1 MESFKYSVNSLMH
14 EREVVEVVVVVSGSV
29 LFVGTRAILLAL
41 ISYWSA
47 MAVNSFAAMALALPL
62 SAPYSHAQPILQKP
76 KGQLPFSSYAV
87 IAQRDIF
94 HSVKAPDSA
103 SPSARTVSSGSTGPL
118 KLWGT
123 AVHGETPAFAILE
136 DQKTHVQGL
145 HREGAEISPGVIL
158 AKVEWDRVI
167 VARDGRQET
176 LLLPTDATRPSAS
189 KPSASLR
196 LQLQQPKVGG
206 IQQISEDV
214 YQVDRNEIE
223 HAMENLGNLF
233 TKVRAVPYASDDG
246 EINGFRLVSIK
257 AKSLVDRL
265 GLKNGDI
272 VRRVNGVDIADP
284 STAFSLLQDLPG
296 LSQVS
301 VDVVRNHQ
309 PVTLSYKIQ

>member
-1 MESFKYSVNSLMH
+1 MQSLKLSINSLMH
-14 EREVVEVVVVVSGSV
+14 GKEVVVVSGSA
-29 LFVGTRAILLAL
+29 LFVGARAILLAL
-41 ISYWSA
+41 LSYWSA
-47 MAVNSFAAMALALPL
+47 MAVNSFAAMALTLPPSAL
-62 SAPYSHAQPILQKP
+62 YSNAQPIPHKP
-76 KGQLPFSSYAV
+76 RGKLPFSSYAV

-94 HSVKAPDSA
+94 HSAKAPDSRI
-103 SPSARTVSSGSTGPL
+103 SSAWAVSSGRL

-123 AVHGETPAFAILE
+123 AVHGQTPAFAILE
-136 DQKTHVQGL
+136 DQKTRVQGL
-145 HREGAEISPGVIL
+145 YREGEEISPGIIL
-158 AKVEWDRVI
+158 AAVEWDRVI
-167 VARDGRQET
+167 VNRAGRLET

-189 KPSASLR
+189 KPSAPRR
-196 LQLQQPKVGG
+196 LQMRQPQVGG
-206 IQQISEDV
+206 IQQVSNDA

-223 HAMENLGNLF
+223 HAMENLGDLF

-246 EINGFRLVSIK
+246 AINGFRLFAIK